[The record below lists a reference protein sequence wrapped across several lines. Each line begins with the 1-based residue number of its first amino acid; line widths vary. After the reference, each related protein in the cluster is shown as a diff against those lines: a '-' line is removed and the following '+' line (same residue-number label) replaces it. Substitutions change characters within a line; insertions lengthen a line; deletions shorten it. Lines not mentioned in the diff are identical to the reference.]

1 MTWQLTI
8 EPSDNGYIGRLAYP
22 SVDPANPV
30 AYVTKV
36 FEQRAG
42 VNDARKRTEEW
53 VAQVLLGR
61 AGTK

>member
-36 FEQRAG
+36 FEGG
-42 VNDARKRTEEW
+42 VETQARVVDW
-53 VAQVLLGR
+53 VGKVLLGR